1 MAEGVEPQ
9 LLRQHLF
16 SEPETRV
23 FAVLDGASIEGL
35 LDHLYDDEPDFVCL
49 YRGRL
54 APDMAEVAPYL
65 VELKPEEPFTRWVL
79 ENCWGK
85 HWGIF
90 AASPEGIRTLRQHF
104 RRFTMVQD
112 PDGKHLYFRFYDPRV
127 LRVFLP
133 TCNEAEL
140 AEFFGPVVAYV
151 LEDEDPNILVR
162 FRPGPGAPRVER
174 IPLVAEATS

>member
-16 SEPETRV
+16 SEPETGV

-65 VELKPEEPFTRWVL
+65 VELKPDEPFARWVL
-79 ENCWGK
+79 ENCWGQ

-90 AASPEGIRTLRQHF
+90 AISHEGLRTLRQHF
-104 RRFTMVQD
+104 RRFTVVQD
-112 PDGKHLYFRFYDPRV
+112 PNGKYLYFRFYDPRV

-140 AEFFGPVVAYV
+140 AEFFGPVLFYAA
-151 LEDEDPNILVR
+151 EDEDGARLVR
-162 FRPGPGAPRVER
+162 FRRTPAGLQTEELDLTGQQP
-174 IPLVAEATS
+174 